1 MPGALNIWST
11 LKMEEAGVYKILVN
25 FYRLHYVIPQ
35 FNDDQEMEA
44 VISGTEQCE
53 QFTAFMI
60 ICIMIVISF
69 THIMWREVWLLL
81 SLEGADQSM
90 LLTYTT

>member
-1 MPGALNIWST
+1 MPGALNVWST
-11 LKMEEAGVYKILVN
+11 LKMEAVGVYKIMVN

-35 FNDDQEMEA
+35 LDDDREMEV

-60 ICIMIVISF
+60 ICIMIVIS
-69 THIMWREVWLLL
+69 TAHIMWREIWLLL

>member
-1 MPGALNIWST
+1 MPGTLNVWST
-11 LKMEEAGVYKILVN
+11 LNMEAAGVYKILVN

-60 ICIMIVISF
+60 ICIMIGISF
-69 THIMWREVWLLL
+69 PHIMWREVWLLL

-90 LLTYTT
+90 LLTYTP

>member
-1 MPGALNIWST
+1 MPGALNVWST
-11 LKMEEAGVYKILVN
+11 LKMEAAGVYKILVN

-35 FNDDQEMEA
+35 FEDDREMKV

-60 ICIMIVISF
+60 IYIVIVILIA
-69 THIMWREVWLLL
+69 HIMWWEVWLLL